1 MQLQKMFVLIVV
13 LDIIGM
19 DIHVLSNVLKVNSST
34 LKIINANAKR
44 VSLEIII
51 KIVNQNALPTLLSIY
66 RQPYASV

>member
-34 LKIINANAKR
+34 LKIINANALQDCIGIMLG
-44 VSLEIII
+44 V
-51 KIVNQNALPTLLSIY
+51 
-66 RQPYASV
+66 